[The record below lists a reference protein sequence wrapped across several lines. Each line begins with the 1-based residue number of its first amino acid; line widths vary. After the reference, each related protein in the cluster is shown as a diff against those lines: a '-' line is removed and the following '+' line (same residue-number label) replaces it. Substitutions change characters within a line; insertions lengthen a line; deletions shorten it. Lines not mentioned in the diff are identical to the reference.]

1 LGANATQIFSDLGAT
16 ELPNSASAGMPG
28 LFLPAALLENARDCS
43 QRKTNNA
50 LNKSSFAWH
59 PRCGSRSNELP
70 PPRGRSLA
78 NMTRRSLE
86 QQHRAR
92 GLNYQFHWSDYR
104 FRKSSGA
111 IFAAIRRASSQR
123 RE

>member
-59 PRCGSRSNELP
+59 RTMR
-70 PPRGRSLA
+70 
-78 NMTRRSLE
+78 E
-86 QQHRAR
+86 QIERAASTQGAQSCQH
-92 GLNYQFHWSDYR
+92 D
-104 FRKSSGA
+104 
-111 IFAAIRRASSQR
+111 AAQS
-123 RE
+123 